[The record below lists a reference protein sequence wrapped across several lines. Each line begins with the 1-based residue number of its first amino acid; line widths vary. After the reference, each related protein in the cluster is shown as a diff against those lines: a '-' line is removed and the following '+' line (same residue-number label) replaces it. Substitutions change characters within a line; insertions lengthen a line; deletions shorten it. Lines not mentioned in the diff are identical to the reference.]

1 MRPYEQKKLFGFEEN
16 FKEFVDLYKK
26 NTFPNKII
34 FSGKKGIGKSTFV
47 FHIVNYIF
55 SIGEEKP
62 YILDSNEID
71 VDNRSYNLVKNQ
83 SHPNFFYIKLN
94 ENKKNID
101 ISQIREIINFS
112 SKSSFD
118 DKIKIIFI

>member
-62 YILDSNEID
+62 HILDSNEID

-83 SHPNFFYIKLN
+83 SHPNFFLY
-94 ENKKNID
+94 
-101 ISQIREIINFS
+101 
-112 SKSSFD
+112 
-118 DKIKIIFI
+118 